1 MRKLHLLR
9 TLAVALPLVL
19 LNVSCILV
27 PKLEDR
33 SVELAVGASTS
44 TIFDATGS
52 INTYQDTKT
61 VDIHADIDLP
71 KVLDDNGVKS
81 EDVKDIKLVGVSY
94 RIVKGEAGRSID
106 GGTLTIQRSGGA
118 VTPLVTSFKADCS
131 KPGDWVTVP
140 LDAAGVGVINT
151 LINDLLTEVKTG
163 TPATNTSITYHVA
176 GNSLPSGTATN
187 FSWEFKLDLTMIG
200 TVKVQVL
207 N

>member
-1 MRKLHLLR
+1 MRKLHFLR

-19 LNVSCILV
+19 LNLSCILV

-33 SVELAVGASTS
+33 NVELAVGASTS
-44 TIFDATGS
+44 TIFDAKGS

-61 VDIHADIDLP
+61 VDVHADIDLS
-71 KVLDDNGVKS
+71 KVLDDNGVKA

-94 RIVKGEAGRSID
+94 RIVVPEGGRSIT

-118 VTPLVTSFKADCS
+118 VTPLVTSFTADCS
-131 KPGDWVTVP
+131 TADGWVTVP

-151 LINDLLTEVKTG
+151 LIGDLLTEVKTG

-176 GNSLPSGTATN
+176 GNSVPSGTATN